1 MKKILLICAALTL
14 TGSAFAQKKN
24 VNKVKNMIEYAS
36 TPVSMD
42 LSNLAPDKLAEMREL
57 LANADKDPES
67 ANMPETYKYK
77 GRLLIYALPI
87 STRATGPS
95 LAMAPPHA

>member
-36 TPVSMD
+36 TPISMD
-42 LSNLAPDKLAEMREL
+42 LSNLAPDKLA
-57 LANADKDPES
+57 D
-67 ANMPETYKYK
+67 
-77 GRLLIYALPI
+77 
-87 STRATGPS
+87 
-95 LAMAPPHA
+95 